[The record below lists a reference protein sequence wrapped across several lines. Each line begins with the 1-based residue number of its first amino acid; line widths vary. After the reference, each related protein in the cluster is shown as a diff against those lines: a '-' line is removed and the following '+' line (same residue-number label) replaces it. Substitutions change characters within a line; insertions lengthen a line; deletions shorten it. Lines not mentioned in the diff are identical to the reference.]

1 MIVVTSRNLCR
12 RPFLEQLE
20 LIAEAGPEMIV
31 LREKDLPVGEYR
43 PLASECQ
50 RICDRHGVPMSVNSH
65 ADVARD
71 LGIGRVHLPM
81 PMLREADPSGFDLVG
96 ASVHSREEAVEAES
110 LGADYLI
117 AGHVFTTACKDS
129 EPRGLSFL
137 KDVCSAV
144 DIPVYGIGGMN
155 PANYGDVIAA
165 GAHGAAVMSS
175 MMTAENPAG
184 LLARFRL

>member
-43 PLASECQ
+43 PLASECL
-50 RICDRHGVPMSVNSH
+50 RICDRHGVPMSVNTY

-71 LGIGRVHLPM
+71 LGTGRVHFPM
-81 PMLREADPSGFDLVG
+81 PMLREADLSGFDLVG

-110 LGADYLI
+110 FGADYLI

-129 EPRGLSFL
+129 EPRGLRFL
-137 KDVCSAV
+137 GDVCSAV
-144 DIPVYGIGGMN
+144 DIPVYGIGGIT

-165 GAHGAAVMSS
+165 GARGAAVMSS
-175 MMTAENPAG
+175 VMTAEDPAG
-184 LLARFRL
+184 FLARFQ